1 MECSNFNL
9 SRMLKLQLL
18 FLCQCKNLSLQ
29 FSQRPIVEK
38 LSLFVCLLLGRST
51 VSSCDQ
57 PGCYINCY
65 MSTPSWQWL
74 IVSILFISTPWN
86 VNSSLY
92 KLLGTI
98 SIHEMYVFYIY
109 NLLSVRDPCRMGQFV
124 FHNPNYTPGLLYNYI
139 LCLIKLLTNLLIH

>member
-1 MECSNFNL
+1 MSMQKFVIIV
-9 SRMLKLQLL
+9 
-18 FLCQCKNLSLQ
+18 
-29 FSQRPIVEK
+29 FSATYCRKTV
-38 LSLFVCLLLGRST
+38 LVVCLLLGRST

-98 SIHEMYVFYIY
+98 RIHEMYVFYIY
-109 NLLSVRDPCRMGQFV
+109 NLLSVRNPCRMGQFV
-124 FHNPNYTPGLLYNYI
+124 FHNPNYCIYPRVTVQLYGRKY
-139 LCLIKLLTNLLIH
+139 CF